1 MLILVTFIMNS
12 CTDETFPETPT
23 AVAPAT
29 PTAVTPATPTT
40 GTPVVPTPA
49 VPATPTTGTPVVPV
63 KPTSVTPA
71 VPAPVVPVT
80 PLPVAP
86 AVPVPAVPVVPA
98 PVAPVTPP
106 VAVPVT
112 PPVSSNV
119 YSYSTIENEILA
131 LINNYRISV
140 GLKALLKTDYISTQ
154 AEQHNTYMIANN
166 IIDHAGFDT
175 RYQNIKSALGA
186 KSVGENVAFGYTSA
200 QAVVNGW
207 LASPG
212 HKANI
217 EGDFTNFGIS
227 VRSDSAGKKYFTN
240 IFAKI

>member
-1 MLILVTFIMNS
+1 V
-12 CTDETFPETPT
+12 
-23 AVAPAT
+23 
-29 PTAVTPATPTT
+29 
-40 GTPVVPTPA
+40 
-49 VPATPTTGTPVVPV
+49 
-63 KPTSVTPA
+63 
-71 VPAPVVPVT
+71 
-80 PLPVAP
+80 
-86 AVPVPAVPVVPA
+86 

-106 VAVPVT
+106 VVTPVT

-119 YSYSTIENEILA
+119 YSYSAIENEILA
-131 LINNYRISV
+131 LINTYRISV
-140 GLKALLKTDYISTQ
+140 GLKALVKTDYISNQ
-154 AEQHNTYMIANN
+154 AEQHNTYMITNN

-175 RYQNIKSALGA
+175 RYQNIKNALGA

-227 VRSDSAGKKYFTN
+227 VRLDSAGKKYFTN